1 MAHVQGK
8 VTYRGAR
15 MTPGR
20 ASRIEQLRPFINKAN
35 SKRMTIPEAANWM
48 GWSVSSLRN
57 WIRVLNIHW
66 RTGPKRTVF
75 KYDRTGW
82 NETIRTA
89 LKEGKSHRQ
98 IAAMLGVGHWNVTR
112 YITSEGITK

>member
-1 MAHVQGK
+1 MSHVQGK
-8 VTYRGAR
+8 VTYKGKR

-57 WIRVLNIHW
+57 WIRVLNVKW
-66 RTGPKRTVF
+66 RTGPRRTVF
-75 KYDRTGW
+75 KYDRSGW
-82 NETIRTA
+82 EEKIKKDLTAGRT
-89 LKEGKSHRQ
+89 HRA
-98 IAAMLGVGHWNVTR
+98 IASDLGVGHWNVTR
-112 YITSEGITK
+112 FITEYGITK